1 MEKGEPVA
9 TAAAREVREET
20 GLDGEVEGQLDK
32 IDYWFIWK
40 EDDGRSVRHH
50 KLVHFFLMRHTGG
63 DTSLHDHEVDEARWF
78 PISEAIKKVAFA
90 NERKV
95 VEKARP
101 RIDRQTPTGRIECEP
116 LRNPGPPRVEDDES
130 RRRHSSTG
138 TRCCWSVSSYL
149 AGSSL
154 SLPGARALVDR
165 EPAGSRG
172 HGEVKATPS
181 RALGS
186 GQKR

>member
-1 MEKGEPVA
+1 MARSKASSGKIKFEVSAGGVIYREEASSLEVCLIATWGGKRWQLPKGLVEKGEPVA

-20 GLDGEVEGQLDK
+20 GLEGEVEGQLDK
-32 IDYWFIWK
+32 IDYWFVWK

-95 VEKARP
+95 VEKARRVLTDKP
-101 RIDRQTPTGRIECEP
+101 R
-116 LRNPGPPRVEDDES
+116 PGE
-130 RRRHSSTG
+130 
-138 TRCCWSVSSYL
+138 
-149 AGSSL
+149 
-154 SLPGARALVDR
+154 
-165 EPAGSRG
+165 
-172 HGEVKATPS
+172 
-181 RALGS
+181 
-186 GQKR
+186 

>member
-1 MEKGEPVA
+1 MARSKASSGKIKFEVSAGGVIYREEASSLQVCLIATWGGKRWQLPKGLVERGEPVA

-20 GLDGEVEGQLDK
+20 GLEGEVEGQLDK
-32 IDYWFIWK
+32 IDYWFVWK

-95 VEKARP
+95 VEKARRVLTDKP
-101 RIDRQTPTGRIECEP
+101 R
-116 LRNPGPPRVEDDES
+116 PGE
-130 RRRHSSTG
+130 
-138 TRCCWSVSSYL
+138 
-149 AGSSL
+149 
-154 SLPGARALVDR
+154 
-165 EPAGSRG
+165 
-172 HGEVKATPS
+172 
-181 RALGS
+181 
-186 GQKR
+186 

>member
-1 MEKGEPVA
+1 MVRSKASSGKIKFEVSAGGVIYREEASSLQVCLIATWGGKRWQLPKGLVEKGEPVA

-20 GLDGEVEGQLDK
+20 GLEGEVEGQLDK
-32 IDYWFIWK
+32 IDYWFVWK

-95 VEKARP
+95 VEKARRVLTDKP
-101 RIDRQTPTGRIECEP
+101 R
-116 LRNPGPPRVEDDES
+116 PGE
-130 RRRHSSTG
+130 
-138 TRCCWSVSSYL
+138 
-149 AGSSL
+149 
-154 SLPGARALVDR
+154 
-165 EPAGSRG
+165 
-172 HGEVKATPS
+172 
-181 RALGS
+181 
-186 GQKR
+186 

>member
-1 MEKGEPVA
+1 MARSKASSGKIKFEVSAGGVIYREEASSLQVCLIATWGGKRWQLPKGLVEKGEPVA

-20 GLDGEVEGQLDK
+20 GLEGEVEGQLDQ
-32 IDYWFIWK
+32 IDYWFVWK

-95 VEKARP
+95 VEKARRVLTDKP
-101 RIDRQTPTGRIECEP
+101 R
-116 LRNPGPPRVEDDES
+116 PGE
-130 RRRHSSTG
+130 
-138 TRCCWSVSSYL
+138 
-149 AGSSL
+149 
-154 SLPGARALVDR
+154 
-165 EPAGSRG
+165 
-172 HGEVKATPS
+172 
-181 RALGS
+181 
-186 GQKR
+186 

>member
-1 MEKGEPVA
+1 MARSKASSGKIKFEVSAGGVIYREEAASLQVCLIATRGGTRWQLPKGLVEKGEPVA

-20 GLDGEVEGQLDK
+20 GLEGKVEGQLEK
-32 IDYWFIWK
+32 IDYWFVWK

-95 VEKARP
+95 VEKAR
-101 RIDRQTPTGRIECEP
+101 RVLTDK
-116 LRNPGPPRVEDDES
+116 PGP
-130 RRRHSSTG
+130 
-138 TRCCWSVSSYL
+138 
-149 AGSSL
+149 
-154 SLPGARALVDR
+154 
-165 EPAGSRG
+165 
-172 HGEVKATPS
+172 GE
-181 RALGS
+181 
-186 GQKR
+186 

>member
-1 MEKGEPVA
+1 MARSKASSGKIKFEVSAGGVIYREEASSLQVCLIATWGGKRWQLPKGLVEKGEPVA

-20 GLDGEVEGQLDK
+20 GLEGEVEGQLDK
-32 IDYWFIWK
+32 IDYWFVWK

-95 VEKARP
+95 VEKARRVLTDKP
-101 RIDRQTPTGRIECEP
+101 R
-116 LRNPGPPRVEDDES
+116 PGE
-130 RRRHSSTG
+130 
-138 TRCCWSVSSYL
+138 
-149 AGSSL
+149 
-154 SLPGARALVDR
+154 
-165 EPAGSRG
+165 
-172 HGEVKATPS
+172 
-181 RALGS
+181 
-186 GQKR
+186 

>member
-1 MEKGEPVA
+1 MARSKASSGKIKFEVSAGGVIYREEASSLQVCLIATWGGKRWQLPKGLVEKGEPVA

-95 VEKARP
+95 VEKARRVLTDKP
-101 RIDRQTPTGRIECEP
+101 R
-116 LRNPGPPRVEDDES
+116 PGE
-130 RRRHSSTG
+130 
-138 TRCCWSVSSYL
+138 
-149 AGSSL
+149 
-154 SLPGARALVDR
+154 
-165 EPAGSRG
+165 
-172 HGEVKATPS
+172 
-181 RALGS
+181 
-186 GQKR
+186 

>member
-1 MEKGEPVA
+1 MARSKASAGKIKFEVSAGGVIYREEASSLEVCLIATQGGTRWQLPKGLVEKGEPVA

-20 GLDGEVEGQLDK
+20 GLEGEVEGQLDK
-32 IDYWFIWK
+32 IDYWFVWK

-95 VEKARP
+95 VEKARRVLTDKP
-101 RIDRQTPTGRIECEP
+101 R
-116 LRNPGPPRVEDDES
+116 PGE
-130 RRRHSSTG
+130 
-138 TRCCWSVSSYL
+138 
-149 AGSSL
+149 
-154 SLPGARALVDR
+154 
-165 EPAGSRG
+165 
-172 HGEVKATPS
+172 
-181 RALGS
+181 
-186 GQKR
+186 

>member
-1 MEKGEPVA
+1 MARSKASSGKIKFEVSAGGVIYREEASSLQGCLIATWGGKRWQLPKGLVEKGEPVA

-20 GLDGEVEGQLDK
+20 GLEGEVEGQLDK
-32 IDYWFIWK
+32 IDYWFVWK

-95 VEKARP
+95 VEKARRVLTDKP
-101 RIDRQTPTGRIECEP
+101 R
-116 LRNPGPPRVEDDES
+116 PGE
-130 RRRHSSTG
+130 
-138 TRCCWSVSSYL
+138 
-149 AGSSL
+149 
-154 SLPGARALVDR
+154 
-165 EPAGSRG
+165 
-172 HGEVKATPS
+172 
-181 RALGS
+181 
-186 GQKR
+186 